1 MAIRARATALVVQ
14 EGSASSTGPARSSAQ
29 TKGRC
34 VDEDNAGS
42 STPAGCQPVP
52 NSAGQSGAGCNGPDS
67 FKAAKRARYNRAGA
81 VEFEMGSKTC
91 FKGGFLL
98 KSTCLNT
105 SIFHGIEMMKV
116 GGREEWLCQA
126 ATGNAQKRGSF
137 EQGVSKVKEQLF
149 AAIVDASVAARE
161 QKIKAATSGRELL
174 DLPASESDSSSS
186 SGESGKG
193 RKPKVDNSSAGTI
206 HNVQLGGTKFKA
218 LVLRKRMYVEAR
230 ADVAQRIVYACCV
243 AASEVEKEKKMLE
256 DAADA
261 AASAA
266 ALAAAAAQLVTVEG
280 AGGPEGSQ
288 EPTVKRVD
296 NLSGKCIRFDTRR
309 SCYEIIYGAEIS
321 GEMKVQR
328 SVKGLY
334 VKSSARGGK
343 KLTLQECDE
352 QMIRAHEKAKKLWN
366 ELDRT
371 QRKRYPSDP
380 DAVEERVANPR
391 QASEQAYAEE

>member
-29 TKGRC
+29 NKGRC

-105 SIFHGIEMMKV
+105 SLFHGTEMMKV

-126 ATGNAQKRGSF
+126 ATGKTQRRGSF
-137 EQGVSKVKEQLF
+137 EQGVGKVKEQLF

-161 QKIKAATSGRELL
+161 QKIKAATAGRELL

-193 RKPKVDNSSAGTI
+193 RKPKVDNPSAGTI

-230 ADVAQRIVYACCV
+230 ADVAQRVVFACCA

-256 DAADA
+256 AAADA
-261 AASAA
+261 AAAAA

-280 AGGPEGSQ
+280 EGGPEGSQ

-371 QRKRYPSDP
+371 ERKRYPSDP